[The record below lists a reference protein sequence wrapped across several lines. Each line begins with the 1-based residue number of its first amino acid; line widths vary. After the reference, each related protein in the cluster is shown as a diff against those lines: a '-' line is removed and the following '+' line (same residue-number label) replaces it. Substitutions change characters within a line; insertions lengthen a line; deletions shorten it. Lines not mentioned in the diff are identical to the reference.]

1 MCFYVMAEAILFI
14 KRDERQDSKI
24 PASRPAAPISK
35 VAILRT
41 RLCLPTSGARE
52 SSLKT
57 AAASCRQP
65 AIILAVLRA
74 ESELT
79 LVN

>member
-1 MCFYVMAEAILFI
+1 MYFYVVAEAILFI

-57 AAASCRQP
+57 AAASCMQP
-65 AIILAVLRA
+65 AIILAALRA

>member
-24 PASRPAAPISK
+24 PASRPAAPITK
-35 VAILRT
+35 VAVMRT
-41 RLCLPTSGARE
+41 HLCLPTSGARE
-52 SSLKT
+52 SSLKI

-65 AIILAVLRA
+65 AIILAALRA
-74 ESELT
+74 ESKLT
-79 LVN
+79 R

>member
-1 MCFYVMAEAILFI
+1 MYFYVMAEAILFI

-24 PASRPAAPISK
+24 PASRPAAPITK
-35 VAILRT
+35 VAVMRT
-41 RLCLPTSGARE
+41 HLCLPTSGARE

-65 AIILAVLRA
+65 AIILAALRA
-74 ESELT
+74 ESKLT
-79 LVN
+79 R